1 MTKKVMWLNR
11 SLSGYSKL
19 FESNNSWMSISLIS
33 TFNLET
39 CDIEDHLEEVLTRKE
54 LERFDYIPVCSKNK
68 VVGALNA
75 EKFRQ
80 SKQIDGL
87 VNSVMDKLDQSILI
101 SANADILSFL
111 KEADT
116 SPYRLVLDGTEIC
129 GIVTISDLQ
138 QLPVRSVL
146 FSLITY
152 LELLMAELIRQKYPN
167 ENDWIA
173 KLTDRRQQKVEE
185 KWDDPKYQKV
195 AIDKLTVTEFCDKR
209 VIIEQSQI
217 IFNENGG
224 KIEKMLKD
232 IQSLR
237 DSLAHAGDYAATSD
251 SAKSVAKIVRYT
263 LGIISSLK
271 KEIQAKE

>member
-1 MTKKVMWLNR
+1 MWLNR
-11 SLSGYSKL
+11 SLAGYSKL
-19 FESNNSWMSISLIS
+19 FDSNNSWMSISLIS

-39 CDIEDHLEEVLTRKE
+39 CDIEDHLKQVLTRKE
-54 LERFDYIPVCSKNK
+54 LERFDYIPVCSENK

-80 SKQIDGL
+80 STQIDGL
-87 VNSVMDKLDQSILI
+87 VNSVMDKLSQSILI

-152 LELLMAELIRQKYPN
+152 LELLMAESIRQKYPN

-173 KLTDRRQQKVEE
+173 KLTDRRREKVEE
-185 KWDDPKYQKV
+185 KWNDPRYSQV

-209 VIIEQSQI
+209 VIIKKSQI
-217 IFNENGG
+217 IFNENDG
-224 KIEKMLKD
+224 KIENILKD
-232 IQSLR
+232 IQNLR

-251 SAKSVAKIVRYT
+251 SAKSVAKIVRNT
-263 LGIISSLK
+263 LGIISTLK
-271 KEIQAKE
+271 KEIQTKE

>member
-1 MTKKVMWLNR
+1 MWLNR
-11 SLSGYSKL
+11 SLAGYSKL
-19 FESNNSWMSISLIS
+19 FDSNNSWMSISLIS

-39 CDIEDHLEEVLTRKE
+39 CDIEDHLEQVLTRKE
-54 LERFDYIPVCSKNK
+54 LERFDYIPVCSENK

-80 SKQIDGL
+80 STQIDGL
-87 VNSVMDKLDQSILI
+87 VNSVMDKLSQSILI

-209 VIIEQSQI
+209 VTP
-217 IFNENGG
+217 FP
-224 KIEKMLKD
+224 
-232 IQSLR
+232 
-237 DSLAHAGDYAATSD
+237 
-251 SAKSVAKIVRYT
+251 V
-263 LGIISSLK
+263 
-271 KEIQAKE
+271 